1 MAINIEERIF
11 GKLQDGSVV
20 NLYRLSNQNGM
31 YVEVSFLDMMLIFH
45 YYHLPTHFSFERFA
59 YVFV

>member
-45 YYHLPTHFSFERFA
+45 YYNSFSFERFA